1 MKAKVPKVELNPL
14 IYEYYFT
21 ITGYYRT
28 FLSDAYPREDLWKK
42 YCSFKPFQEIV
53 PGKVVRQCH
62 FSFLL

>member
-53 PGKVVRQCH
+53 PGKVV
-62 FSFLL
+62 